1 MCTRI
6 NLKGLLGITKDK
18 PLEPAP
24 TIAPKVEQDST
35 LPVAKETIDP
45 EKTATVAY
53 GSQKKKP
60 TAASAKKTGSSELKI
75 PFNVGN
81 AAGAKT
87 GGLGGT
93 NA

>member
-1 MCTRI
+1 MCTKI

-60 TAASAKKTGSSELKI
+60 TAALAKKTGAAELKI

-81 AAGAKT
+81 AKGAGT
-87 GGLGGT
+87 GGL
-93 NA
+93 NV